1 MYYHS
6 NERRDEVWTDVSGF
20 ERVVLDGVGRQ
31 VSAGDVIE
39 MAAGV
44 KYAVFASVCF
54 RFWASD
60 C

>member
-1 MYYHS
+1 MNYHS

-20 ERVVLDGVGRQ
+20 GRVVLDGVGRQ

-44 KYAVFASVCF
+44 KHTVFVSVCF
-54 RFWASD
+54 RFRASD